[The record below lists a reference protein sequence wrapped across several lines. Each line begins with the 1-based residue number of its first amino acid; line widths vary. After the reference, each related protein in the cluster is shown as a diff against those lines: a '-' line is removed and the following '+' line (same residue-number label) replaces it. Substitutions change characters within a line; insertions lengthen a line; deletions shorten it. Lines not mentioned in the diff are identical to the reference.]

1 MKRIKLVL
9 LLLVTLSLG
18 LLAACGEDVSPQ
30 DILDEAFDLV
40 EIDFTGTDSLTNVT
54 QDITLPTEE
63 GDVAITWT
71 TSDLTVIS
79 ATGDVT
85 RGPVDV
91 SVVVTA
97 TLTYK
102 DVTTTKQFT
111 LVVKG
116 DQAIADQLAVAAAK
130 NQLAITYATGDTA
143 TAVTK
148 NITLPATV
156 AGVNVTWSSN
166 NTAYITNA
174 GVVYRGTAS
183 QAVTMTAT
191 LTKGATTDTK
201 TFNLTVLFD
210 QNLVDAAAVAAA
222 KDALAITFSGDQT
235 ASTVTSNVT
244 LPNAIG
250 DVNVSWATN
259 NAAAIT
265 NAGVV
270 TQTSANQSVTLTATL
285 TLGDQTETKV
295 FNLTVLLSQTLLD
308 QELVDEAKAA
318 LAITFTGDDV
328 ASAVTSNVTL
338 PTTLGDVTISWS
350 SSLVGAI
357 SNSGV
362 VVRTLTNQNV
372 TLTATL
378 TKGTATETKVFNLV
392 VTADQTLIDA
402 ALNASKLALETLY
415 EDTLGDDEFEVVEN
429 LVLVTEINGY
439 PVSWH
444 SSDTALVAT
453 NGTVVRPAWTIDG
466 GATATLTATI
476 TVSGQTVEVTYF
488 AFVKSLDKTLA
499 QTLEEALLIVSA
511 FPVVEGITA
520 NQTFPATTTYQ
531 EVTYNVTWESDKPQF
546 LSNTGVITRPAIGQ
560 PNELVT
566 VIVSIT
572 VEETTVS
579 RTLTFNVIAFESA
592 EETLNIADAI
602 TVPDGT
608 YIMIPGVTLF
618 AKTGAGLYFADAT
631 GIIYV
636 YDTVVIYPFVTV
648 GHTYD
653 ISGEFDVYFSSPQL
667 RGDNVL
673 KPFMFAESDAEPVI
687 PPYTPDVTVSETI
700 NQLVRPTNNSLVQLF
715 YSIYEVTGKIII
727 DAKDTQSGTN
737 YNTWIV
743 DATYEG
749 TEIIQTV
756 DGGTAKAYFAPTIN
770 IYYQTNKAAFQDLN
784 GEIVTIKLMILGYRT
799 DRLVWY
805 AGFLGTAADIDV
817 QIQDDAEAVA
827 YAKSQLPSFFA
838 SGYDVET
845 TIDLPSSIGGATI
858 TYETTS
864 PYFNVETGLATM
876 PVDSQQTVTLTATIT
891 RGTVTD
897 TRVITFTVGEY
908 PIIDIADAL
917 LLPTTTIVRVVGVVT
932 GQITNRTFAIQDET
946 GAIAIF
952 IPSADLAT
960 WLARVGKTVEIIGS
974 RSAFSGLQQ
983 ITPSVIVDGATNP
996 IAPTNIDHLSFT
1008 QVALTP
1014 YIAQFVTRTGLEIVS
1029 VTRLT
1034 ANFDNY
1040 NIVVKDSVT
1049 NEEMLIFWDSR
1060 VGVKA
1065 DVMAYLDAFVVGD
1078 TVKLENIAVSIN
1090 NGVVRFEFANMTQ
1103 LVKVSFVPETDEEKV
1118 VQAALDL
1125 TLPEEINT
1133 NQTIVLPTAGN
1144 YGTTIAWAS
1153 SHPSIISTEG
1163 VVTVSDTPT
1172 VVTLTATVTLNDET
1186 ETREFMILVEEVI
1199 LTIAEVRAA
1208 TVGQLIITEGLITD
1222 FSVASNGTSILLF
1235 MQDETAGIY
1244 VFGVP
1249 IAEASKIAVGNI
1261 IRVYGTRA
1269 YWSTGEV
1276 IQIGTITKVTVISE
1290 ENLVEP
1296 LLIDTAAELAL
1307 VQGQYVEVSGY
1318 LRQLTIGSSGTDL
1331 FLVNEFGQI
1340 QVRLGYSDVP
1350 VAVKDAINAKLSVA
1364 LGTYITIV
1372 GGASR
1377 FRATMQVMLFNEDS
1391 ITIGDMGTDQQLAEA
1406 ALSVLVMPEENAELI
1421 SNITLPITP
1430 LYFGATI
1437 EWTSSN
1443 PAVISNTGVVTRP
1456 ESGQP
1461 NAEVAVSY
1469 VLTLNAVTLEGTINF
1484 TVLAEEPIAE
1494 EAVLTH
1500 NFNLAELANN
1510 TTYVTTP
1517 TESEFT
1523 NIVDSVKSVFTRF
1536 AANISARTSGEIN
1549 NKGVVLA
1556 IRSSTSYQAAY
1567 FKTNFAVN
1575 GLAKIDFKFSIW
1587 NTDYSFNAAAMENLL
1602 VQTSTDGIEW
1612 VTEYDVKPIITTAAD
1627 ATFNVSVDL
1636 ASVGNYYVRI
1646 IMNPS
1651 ATASTVLGTQY
1662 SMRVILQELKL
1673 YS

>member
-30 DILDEAFDLV
+30 DILDQAYDLV

-156 AGVNVTWSSN
+156 AGVNVTWSSS

-174 GVVYRGTAS
+174 GVVYRGTAN

-572 VEETTVS
+572 VDETTVS
-579 RTLTFNVIAFESA
+579 RTLTFNVIAYESA

-667 RGDNVL
+667 RGDDVL
-673 KPFMFAESDAEPVI
+673 KPLGFAESDAEPVI

-1172 VVTLTATVTLNDET
+1172 VVTLTATVTLNDEI
-1186 ETREFMILVEEVI
+1186 ETREFMILVEEII

-1208 TVGQLIITEGLITD
+1208 TVGQLVITEGVVSD
-1222 FSVASNGTSILLF
+1222 FSVRADGLTLVVFI
-1235 MQDETAGIY
+1235 QDETTGIY
-1244 VFGVP
+1244 VYQVP
-1249 IAEASKIAVGNI
+1249 IAHADKIVVGNM

-1269 YWSTGEV
+1269 VFNDV
-1276 IQIGTITKVTVISE
+1276 IQIGTISNVILVSE

-1296 LLIDTAAELAL
+1296 LLVDTAAELAD
-1307 VQGQYVEVSGY
+1307 VQGQLVEISGY
-1318 LRQLTIGSSGTDL
+1318 VRQITIPNPGSGTDL

-1461 NAEVAVSY
+1461 NAEVALSY

-1484 TVLAEEPIAE
+1484 TVLAEAS
-1494 EAVLTH
+1494 AV
-1500 NFNLAELANN
+1500 
-1510 TTYVTTP
+1510 
-1517 TESEFT
+1517 TESLFYSTGFEDFT
-1523 NIVDSVKSVFTRF
+1523 TANPLPYTATSVV
-1536 AANISARTSGEIN
+1536 
-1549 NKGVVLA
+1549 
-1556 IRSSTSYQAAY
+1556 
-1567 FKTNFAVN
+1567 TN
-1575 GLAKIDFKFSIW
+1575 G
-1587 NTDYSFNAAAMENLL
+1587 
-1602 VQTSTDGIEW
+1602 QTW
-1612 VTEYDVKPIITTAAD
+1612 VTNQAYIANSD
-1627 ATFNVSVDL
+1627 ANDKK
-1636 ASVGNYYVRI
+1636 VGNYSVRLRSNFSTSVVAYI
-1646 IMNPS
+1646 QTGFSVTGLSKIQFDYAWYSTHTEGRVFVAISLDGNTWINVATNLLP
-1651 ATASTVLGTQY
+1651 TASLQTATIDIDYSNQILIDAGITVASALHIRISAENVSNTNNR
-1662 SMRVILQELKL
+1662 STNIDEVKL
-1673 YS
+1673 YIFD